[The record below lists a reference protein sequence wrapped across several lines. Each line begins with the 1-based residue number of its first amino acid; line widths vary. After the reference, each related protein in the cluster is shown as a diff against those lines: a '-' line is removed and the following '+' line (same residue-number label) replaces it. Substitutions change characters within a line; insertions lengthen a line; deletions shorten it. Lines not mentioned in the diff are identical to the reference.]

1 MFVHLIFAT
10 WCVQV
15 LNSKNFPIYSKRLKC
30 LCCLLNGTLALVGY
44 FYLSPFSPSLSP
56 CLSQINGEIVAGY
69 SSDKASKVIKKAPAD
84 RITLAVRDR
93 PFERTITMQ
102 KDSSNHVGFSY
113 NNGEIKA
120 IVKDSS
126 AAR

>member
-1 MFVHLIFAT
+1 MSLVFIECLQWYWSACFHL
-10 WCVQV
+10 
-15 LNSKNFPIYSKRLKC
+15 
-30 LCCLLNGTLALVGY
+30 
-44 FYLSPFSPSLSP
+44 PSLFFLSL
-56 CLSQINGEIVAGY
+56 CLSQINGEVVAGY
-69 SSDKASKVIKKAPAD
+69 NSDKASKVIKKAPAD

>member
-1 MFVHLIFAT
+1 MFPF
-10 WCVQV
+10 
-15 LNSKNFPIYSKRLKC
+15 FPC
-30 LCCLLNGTLALVGY
+30 
-44 FYLSPFSPSLSP
+44 P
-56 CLSQINGEIVAGY
+56 QINGEVVAGY
-69 SSDKASKVIKKAPAD
+69 SSDKASKAVKKAPSE
-84 RITLAVRDR
+84 RVTLAVRDR

-102 KDSSNHVGFSY
+102 KDSANHVGFTY

>member
-1 MFVHLIFAT
+1 MKSLIYIFL
-10 WCVQV
+10 CIFLSLQV
-15 LNSKNFPIYSKRLKC
+15 
-30 LCCLLNGTLALVGY
+30 
-44 FYLSPFSPSLSP
+44 
-56 CLSQINGEIVAGY
+56 NGEIIAGY
-69 SSDKASKVIKKAPAD
+69 KSDKASKIIKKAPGD
-84 RITLAVRDR
+84 KITLAVRDR

-102 KDSSNHVGFSY
+102 KDSANHIGFSF

>member
-1 MFVHLIFAT
+1 M
-10 WCVQV
+10 
-15 LNSKNFPIYSKRLKC
+15 NSII
-30 LCCLLNGTLALVGY
+30 LAI
-44 FYLSPFSPSLSP
+44 
-56 CLSQINGEIVAGY
+56 QINGEIVAGY
-69 SSDKASKVIKKAPAD
+69 SSDKVCKVIKKASGE

-120 IVKDSS
+120 IIKDSS
-126 AAR
+126 AARYSDMRDLKPIEKK